1 MTKIVL
7 MITLLFSVSL
17 IANTQSKDSILEKP
31 LVERYILD
39 ELKDL
44 RTNQQKLKEDVTI
57 QITQSQLTSTDRTIR
72 YATDTINNIFYIIA
86 AVSSLV
92 LIVGLKSIKEI
103 KENSEMLVETKIT
116 QLTREFEER
125 LLDIEN
131 KAKQRFEMITA
142 NQDKI
147 SQAETINALWR
158 RAELEENLQEK
169 INIYDEIIKI
179 NPNDVETLAYK
190 ADVLLDLDEIRWALA
205 LCNNAIELDSEYA
218 LSYWQRACAN
228 AILENENESIED
240 IKMALNISP
249 NLHDELESEDSFKK
263 LYKNKEFKALLS

>member
-17 IANTQSKDSILEKP
+17 MANTPSKDSILEKP

-131 KAKQRFEMITA
+131 KARQRFEMITA

-147 SQAETINALWR
+147 SQAEAINALWR

-190 ADVLLDLDEIRWALA
+190 ADVLLDLDETRWALS
-205 LCNNAIELDSEYA
+205 LCNNAIELDSNYA

-228 AILENENESIED
+228 AILENESESIED
-240 IKMALNISP
+240 IKMALEISP
-249 NLHDELESEDSFKK
+249 NLQDELETESSFKK

>member
-7 MITLLFSVSL
+7 MITLLFNVSL

-190 ADVLLDLDEIRWALA
+190 ADVLLDLDETRWALA

-263 LYKNKEFKALLS
+263 LYKHKEFKALLS

>member
-147 SQAETINALWR
+147 SQAEAINALWR

-190 ADVLLDLDEIRWALA
+190 ADVLLDLDETRWALA

-263 LYKNKEFKALLS
+263 LYKHKEFKALLS